1 MQKITT
7 IVLSLIM
14 LFFASSSFAC
24 DFTKLKIN
32 KSIDDIRDEKS
43 FFPNSSISEDE
54 KYKIYQIPI
63 EAFCQDKKYEGT
75 MIDLYNYENKIY
87 KIDYIN
93 VVSPKKKLVS
103 LAKDKYKVA
112 FEIPKQL
119 LESEPITL
127 QIIKDKIYYY
137 YTFLHNED
145 GSTLELFEIINDERN
160 NKSRED
166 LIKLEEEQ

>member
-1 MQKITT
+1 MKKITI
-7 IVLSLIM
+7 IVLSLMM
-14 LFFASSSFAC
+14 LFFVSSSFAC

-87 KIDYIN
+87 KIDYTN
-93 VVSPKKKLVS
+93 YS
-103 LAKDKYKVA
+103 
-112 FEIPKQL
+112 
-119 LESEPITL
+119 
-127 QIIKDKIYYY
+127 
-137 YTFLHNED
+137 NN
-145 GSTLELFEIINDERN
+145 LFYC
-160 NKSRED
+160 
-166 LIKLEEEQ
+166 

>member
-1 MQKITT
+1 
-7 IVLSLIM
+7 
-14 LFFASSSFAC
+14 
-24 DFTKLKIN
+24 
-32 KSIDDIRDEKS
+32 
-43 FFPNSSISEDE
+43 
-54 KYKIYQIPI
+54 
-63 EAFCQDKKYEGT
+63 

-93 VVSPKKKLVS
+93 VVSSKKKLVS
-103 LAKDKYKVA
+103 LAKEKYKIA

-166 LIKLEEEQ
+166 LIKSEEQ

>member
-43 FFPNSSISEDE
+43 FFLNSSISEDE

-137 YTFLHNED
+137 YTFLLNED

>member
-43 FFPNSSISEDE
+43 FFLNSSISEDE

>member
-119 LESEPITL
+119 LKSEPITL
-127 QIIKDKIYYY
+127 QIIKDKIC
-137 YTFLHNED
+137 
-145 GSTLELFEIINDERN
+145 ELFGKGSFD
-160 NKSRED
+160 D
-166 LIKLEEEQ
+166 LIFFCFKHIFL